1 MCGFLQAE
9 NAYNEKKYKCAKRLK
24 ICSVSWS
31 IAGVVAG
38 IIVPIII
45 TLGTIYGISIINK
58 NGWYWHV
65 DYKSLH
71 RL

>member
-45 TLGTIYGISIINK
+45 TLGTIYGIRNQD
-58 NGWYWHV
+58 
-65 DYKSLH
+65 DYYY
-71 RL
+71 